1 MEKIELEVKEDGA
14 TKLAVADEE
23 ILEMIPDAD
32 MRFTLLILKDGS
44 KHFVKGTEQEI
55 RNLLSD
61 QKDK

>member
-14 TKLAVADEE
+14 AKLAVADEE

>member
-14 TKLAVADEE
+14 AKLSVADEE

-55 RNLLSD
+55 RNLLAD
-61 QKDK
+61 